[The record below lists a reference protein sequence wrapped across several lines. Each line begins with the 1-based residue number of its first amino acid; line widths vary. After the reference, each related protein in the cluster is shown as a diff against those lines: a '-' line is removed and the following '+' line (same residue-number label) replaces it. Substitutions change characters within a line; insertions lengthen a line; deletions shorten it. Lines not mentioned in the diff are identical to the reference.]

1 MLFVGILVVLGAV
14 VSGFIL
20 SGGDIHL
27 LIQPYEVLVIVGVA
41 IGSVLISTPLPMM
54 KKLVSGVMGAI
65 KGFHNSKQDYLELLK
80 SFNELFLVAQRDGLL
95 SIEAHIE
102 HPKEST
108 ILSQNKKFV
117 EDDFMTE
124 FFCDSMKVMLTGSV
138 PPHDLEELMDSEI
151 ETYEI
156 ESEPIA
162 GTIATV
168 GDAFPALGIVAAV
181 LGIIIT
187 MGSINEGPAVVGHHV
202 AAALVGTFL
211 GVLLAYGIVGPISVK
226 MHHDIE
232 DKKRHL
238 VTIKTAVLAYAKGN
252 PPMIALEIA
261 RRTIFSDNRPSF
273 GELENFLRGKSE

>member
-14 VSGFIL
+14 ISGFIL
-20 SGGDIHL
+20 SGGDVHL
-27 LIQPYEVLVIVGVA
+27 LLQPYEVLVIVGAA
-41 IGSVLISTPLPMM
+41 IGSVIISTPMPMI
-54 KKLVSGVMGAI
+54 KKLVAGVLGAI
-65 KGFHNSKQDYLELLK
+65 KGFHVSKQDYLELLK

-95 SIEAHIE
+95 SIESHIE
-102 HPKEST
+102 NPKEST
-108 ILSQNKKFV
+108 ILSQNKKFIT
-117 EDDFMTE
+117 DDFVVS

-138 PPHDLEELMDSEI
+138 PPHDLEELMSSEI

-156 ESEPIA
+156 ENNPVA
-162 GTIATV
+162 GTLATM

-187 MGSINEGPAVVGHHV
+187 MGSINEGPEVVGHHV

-238 VTIKTAVLAYAKGN
+238 ETIKTAVLAYAKGN
-252 PPMIALEIA
+252 PPIIALEIA
-261 RRTIFSDNRPSF
+261 RRTIFSENRPSF
-273 GELENFLRGKSE
+273 TELENFLRGKS

>member
-1 MLFVGILVVLGAV
+1 MLFVGVFVVLGAV
-14 VSGFIL
+14 VSGFVL
-20 SGGDIHL
+20 SGGDVHL
-27 LIQPYEVLVIVGVA
+27 LLQPYEVLVIVGAA
-41 IGSVLISTPLPMM
+41 IGSVIISTPIPMM
-54 KKLVSGVMGAI
+54 KKLISGILGAI

-102 HPKEST
+102 TPKESS

-117 EDDFMTE
+117 EDDFTTD

-151 ETYEI
+151 ETFEL
-156 ESEPIA
+156 ESQPIA
-162 GTIATV
+162 GTIATM

-187 MGSINEGPAVVGHHV
+187 MGSINDGPAAVGHHV

-211 GVLLAYGIVGPISVK
+211 GVLLSYGIVSPISVK

-232 DKKRHL
+232 DKMRHL

-273 GELENFLRGKSE
+273 AELENFLRGKSE

>member
-1 MLFVGILVVLGAV
+1 MLFVGIFVVLGAV
-14 VSGFIL
+14 IGGFMM
-20 SGGDIHL
+20 SGGDLHVL
-27 LIQPYEVLVIVGVA
+27 MQPNEVIVIVGAA
-41 IGSVLISTPLPMM
+41 IGSVIISTPMPMI
-54 KKLVSGVMGAI
+54 KKMVAGFIGAI
-65 KGFHNSKQDYLELLK
+65 KGYHISKQDYLELFK

-95 SIEAHIE
+95 SIESHIE
-102 HPKEST
+102 NPKESK
-108 ILSQNKKFV
+108 ILSQNSKFISDEFV
-117 EDDFMTE
+117 TD

-151 ETYEI
+151 ETFEI
-156 ESEPIA
+156 ENEPVA
-162 GTIATV
+162 ATMATM

-187 MGSINEGPAVVGHHV
+187 MASIADGPEAVGHHV
-202 AAALVGTFL
+202 AAALAGTFM

-232 DKKRHL
+232 DKMRHL
-238 VTIKTAVLAYAKGN
+238 QTIKTAILAYAKGN

-273 GELENFLRGKSE
+273 SELENFLRGKS

>member
-14 VSGFIL
+14 ISGFIL
-20 SGGDIHL
+20 SGGDVHL
-27 LIQPYEVLVIVGVA
+27 LLQPYEVLVIVGAA
-41 IGSVLISTPLPMM
+41 IGSVIISTPMPMI
-54 KKLVSGVMGAI
+54 KKLVAGVLGAI
-65 KGFHNSKQDYLELLK
+65 KGFHVSKQDYLELLK

-95 SIEAHIE
+95 SIESHIE
-102 HPKEST
+102 NPKEST
-108 ILSQNKKFV
+108 ILSQNKKFIT
-117 EDDFMTE
+117 DDFVVN

-138 PPHDLEELMDSEI
+138 PPHDLEELMASEI

-156 ESEPIA
+156 ENNPVA
-162 GTIATV
+162 GTIATM

-187 MGSINEGPAVVGHHV
+187 MGSINQGPEVVGHHV

-238 VTIKTAVLAYAKGN
+238 ETIKTAVLAYAKGN
-252 PPMIALEIA
+252 PPIIALEIA
-261 RRTIFSDNRPSF
+261 RRTIFSENRPSF
-273 GELENFLRGKSE
+273 TELENFLRGKS